1 MALNDLTTA
10 SMLSITEPWVTP
22 GPVHS
27 LLLSLPLIAPMIPA
41 FEVVHQGLLET
52 QRTHDTPGEMRL
64 RQLDEQTRQLDYLH
78 DRKARG
84 VYGLLT
90 ALSELSEDPV
100 YARHFLDLRDILFPS
115 GLEVTDLSYLE
126 EAIQARQLEAR
137 LSPDLRQAL
146 AEVPAAGPPIVPV
159 EGEPAPHPTP
169 STLLSHVERLI
180 DAGQRLGQS
189 EAERMALEERLLNE
203 GKRSAPADVLKARHA
218 WVRAVKALVSLLQV
232 EHLSALQRRQILG
245 ALDLAEAQASRARQ
259 GVEL

>member
-22 GPVHS
+22 GPVQS
-27 LLLSLPLIAPMIPA
+27 LLLSLQLIAPMIPA
-41 FEVVHQGLLET
+41 FEIVHQALLET

-64 RQLDEQTRQLDYLH
+64 RQLDEQTRQLDHIH
-78 DRKARG
+78 DRKVRG
-84 VYGLLT
+84 VHGLLT
-90 ALSELSEDPV
+90 ALSDLSEEPTS
-100 YARHFLDLRDILFPS
+100 ARHFLDLRDILFPS

-126 EAIQARQLEAR
+126 EAMQARQLEAR
-137 LSPDLRQAL
+137 LSPDLRA
-146 AEVPAAGPPIVPV
+146 AVSEIPVAGPPPV
-159 EGEPAPHPTP
+159 AAQDPNNPDQPA
-169 STLLSHVERLI
+169 SLLTHVKRMI
-180 DAGQRLGQS
+180 DAGQRLGVS
-189 EAERMALEERLLNE
+189 EAERVALEERLLNE
-203 GKRSAPADVLKARHA
+203 GKRTAPADVLKARHA